1 MQLRQPTPDH
11 RPQGREAPALLAPAI
26 PLEELL
32 ASGGDGRLTLN
43 PLDRRNSYGCT
54 LYPRPALLDFGSST
68 ASSIS
73 PRAYAKVQAMQSQM
87 WLDAVLND
95 PANIFDHFVEE
106 TRHVLRRHL
115 GADGAEVVFSPSG
128 TDAQLQALF
137 LVKAL
142 LGAPLTTIIVGA
154 DQTGSGTLHTAQGCH
169 FSDRTA
175 LGASVEKG
183 TAILGLC
190 EQLRT
195 VAVPFCDE
203 AGRLRTDRQMDAAV
217 EEAVTNTVA
226 RGDKVL
232 LQVMDSSKLGW
243 RGPSAA
249 CTASIADAWPN
260 DVRIV
265 VDACQ
270 MRLGRPQLKNYLDRG
285 YFVLLTGS
293 KFFTG
298 PAFSGALLVPA
309 SQAGTIDN
317 IAAAPQ
323 GLGSYSTRH
332 DWPRRWHSLRQAL
345 PAHTNHGQ
353 WLRWEA
359 TLEEMGSYFG
369 VPQAFRDEVLKEFAA
384 RVPCLIGA
392 SPNLC
397 LLTEMCGSAD
407 PGLSDEMGH
416 RTIFSFVPQR
426 DGAPLPLEHAAA
438 LYRAMGRDV
447 SDRLPH
453 DAIEKVRW
461 IASHKC
467 QIGQPVALRH
477 RPGAALRISASA
489 RLVADCWQS
498 AATVEKSMALV
509 LDDVSAVI
517 QKLDWLIC
525 NPGMYEDKPQ

>member
-1 MQLRQPTPDH
+1 MPLRQPKPDY
-11 RPQGREAPALLAPAI
+11 PQCRDMPASLAPAI

-32 ASGGDGRLTLN
+32 ASGGDGRLSLN
-43 PLDRRNSYGCT
+43 SPDRRNSYGCT

-73 PRAYAKVQAMQSQM
+73 PRAYARVETAQAQM
-87 WLDAVLND
+87 WLDAVRND
-95 PANIFDHFVEE
+95 PAGVFDDRVEE
-106 TRHVLRRHL
+106 ARHGLRRHL
-115 GADGAEVVFSPSG
+115 GANGAEIVFSPSG

-154 DQTGSGTLHTAQGCH
+154 DQTGSGTLHTARGCH

-175 LGASVEKG
+175 LGTSVEKG

-195 VAVPFCDE
+195 IAIPFCDD
-203 AGRLRTDRQMDAAV
+203 AGRLRTDRQMDEAV
-217 EEAVTNTVA
+217 EQAVTNAIA

-232 LQVMDSSKLGW
+232 LQGMDSSKLGW
-243 RGPSAA
+243 RGPSSA
-249 CTASIADAWPN
+249 CTAAIAGAWP
-260 DVRIV
+260 DQVRIV

-309 SQAGTIDN
+309 SQAGLIDN

-323 GLGSYSTRH
+323 GLGSYSTCW
-332 DWPRRWHSLRQAL
+332 DWPRRWHFLRQAL
-345 PAHTNHGQ
+345 PAHANYGQ

-359 TLEEMGSYFG
+359 TLEEMAAYFA
-369 VPQAFRDEVLKEFAA
+369 VPQAFREGVLEMFAA

-392 SPNLC
+392 SPNLG

-407 PGLSDEMGH
+407 PGLSDEMRH
-416 RTIFSFVPQR
+416 RTIFSFVPLR
-426 DGAPLPLEHAAA
+426 NGNPLPLEHAVA
-438 LYRAMGRDV
+438 LYRAMGRDM

-453 DAIEKVRW
+453 DAIEQVRR
-461 IASHKC
+461 IASRQC

-489 RLVADCWQS
+489 RLVADCWQG
-498 AATVEKSMALV
+498 AATLEKSMAPA

-517 QKLDWLIC
+517 RKLDWLIG
-525 NPGMYEDKPQ
+525 NPGLYQGQPQ